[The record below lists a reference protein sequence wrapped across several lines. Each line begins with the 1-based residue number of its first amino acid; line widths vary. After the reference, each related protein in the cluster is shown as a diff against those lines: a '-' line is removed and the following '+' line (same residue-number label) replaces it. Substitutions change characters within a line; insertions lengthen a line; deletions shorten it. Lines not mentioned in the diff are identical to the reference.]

1 MFLMMVKMLKIVI
14 TMFHDI
20 SHNQGH
26 FCPTP
31 SNLTPCL
38 PSPLN
43 LKKSNFFRRVF
54 CKATPIPNKI
64 ALFSIKSSINLLK
77 YYYKSLLA
85 KFGITGSQY

>member
-1 MFLMMVKMLKIVI
+1 MEKMLIIEI
-14 TMFHDI
+14 TMFNDI

-43 LKKSNFFRRVF
+43 LKKGNFFRRVF
-54 CKATPIPNKI
+54 WKATPINKKI
-64 ALFSIKSSINLLK
+64 ALFYIKSSINLSK
-77 YYYKSLLA
+77 YYYKSL
-85 KFGITGSQY
+85 

>member
-1 MFLMMVKMLKIVI
+1 MFLMMVKMLKIEI

-31 SNLTPCL
+31 SNLTPFL

-43 LKKSNFFRRVF
+43 LKKGNFFRQVF
-54 CKATPIPNKI
+54 WKATPITQKNST
-64 ALFSIKSSINLLK
+64 F
-77 YYYKSLLA
+77 
-85 KFGITGSQY
+85 FH